1 MLIIFAELITL
12 LLKNIILEDYLIKH
26 KSLTKKINKS
36 GIKLMSEKQS
46 LLVIIMEFNKLSS
59 YKAIIEV

>member
-1 MLIIFAELITL
+1 
-12 LLKNIILEDYLIKH
+12 
-26 KSLTKKINKS
+26 
-36 GIKLMSEKQS
+36 MSEKQS